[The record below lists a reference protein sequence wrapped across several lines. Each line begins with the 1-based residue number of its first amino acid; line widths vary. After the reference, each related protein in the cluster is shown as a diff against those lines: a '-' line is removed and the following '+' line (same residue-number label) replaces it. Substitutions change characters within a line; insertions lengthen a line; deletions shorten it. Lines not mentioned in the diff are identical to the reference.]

1 MAKGT
6 EEEVRKVRKRSGRH
20 GKALEVQAGQQK
32 GSQWQNELKKW

>member
-20 GKALEVQAGQQK
+20 GKALEV
-32 GSQWQNELKKW
+32 